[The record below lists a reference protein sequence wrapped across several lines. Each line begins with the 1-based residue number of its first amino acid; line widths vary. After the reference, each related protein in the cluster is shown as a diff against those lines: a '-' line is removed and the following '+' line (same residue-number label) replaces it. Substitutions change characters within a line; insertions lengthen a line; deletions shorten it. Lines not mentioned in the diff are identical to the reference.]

1 MRISDWSSDV
11 CSSDLFLDAHHQL
24 CARVLLFRRE
34 DGKIEYRRN
43 RYRAMPDIAAQV
55 MAGTPDTT
63 RGHGI
68 SITLS
73 AMDATRFAFA
83 SQASVDGKSEAAQT
97 AFFARSVGDIEFAGF
112 QFRIT
117 AIGDSDMRL
126 SVVGAPAKSGSG
138 RAAGRGRVCK

>member
-83 SQASVDGKSEAAQT
+83 SQASVDGKPEE
-97 AFFARSVGDIEFAGF
+97 I
-112 QFRIT
+112 
-117 AIGDSDMRL
+117 
-126 SVVGAPAKSGSG
+126 G
-138 RAAGRGRVCK
+138 RASCRERVGQYV

>member
-73 AMDATRFAFA
+73 AIDRK
-83 SQASVDGKSEAAQT
+83 SGVSGKSVAVRVDLGGR
-97 AFFARSVGDIEFAGF
+97 RSIKKKNTTENP
-112 QFRIT
+112 T
-117 AIGDSDMRL
+117 
-126 SVVGAPAKSGSG
+126 
-138 RAAGRGRVCK
+138 